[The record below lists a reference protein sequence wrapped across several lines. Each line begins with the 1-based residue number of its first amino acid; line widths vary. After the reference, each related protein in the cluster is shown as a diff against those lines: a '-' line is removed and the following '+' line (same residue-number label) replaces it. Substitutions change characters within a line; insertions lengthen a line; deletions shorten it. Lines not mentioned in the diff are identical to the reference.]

1 MKNSVRISIKRV
13 NFKLVVLLAFLV
25 AVPFSVSAQNAADIL
40 QKMDAKAATIKDITA
55 DVVMEMINNR
65 TGKVKTRKAILKQKM
80 PYKTLFRF
88 TYPPSQAGIG
98 TLSLP
103 GGIVYLYMPAFG
115 KPKKISNL
123 ANSGAFSQSDFSTE
137 DMGPKN
143 WAKNYTATLIST
155 NDTAYVLKLFP
166 KGQNKKYSK
175 LVVNVNKKHF
185 FPQKVVYYDLQ
196 GNILKEANYQ
206 FQKAGNLWY
215 AKVAAMTNF
224 RKAHT
229 TRIINSN
236 VKLNQGLKD
245 SEFTVEQLVPAEK
258 MTKN

>member
-1 MKNSVRISIKRV
+1 MKRINIG
-13 NFKLVVLLAFLV
+13 FFMLLILIA
-25 AVPFSVSAQNAADIL
+25 AVPATLSAQNTGEIL
-40 QKMDAKAATIKDITA
+40 HKMDAQAATIKDKTA

-103 GGIVYLYMPAFG
+103 GGVFYLYMPAFG

-123 ANSGAFSQSDFSTE
+123 ANGGAFSQSDFSTE

-143 WAKNYTATLIST
+143 WAKNYTATLLSSG
-155 NDTAYVLKLFP
+155 DTAYVLSLIP
-166 KGQNKKYSK
+166 KAQSEKYSK
-175 LVVNVNKKHF
+175 LVVTVNKKHF
-185 FPQKVVYYDLQ
+185 FPERIVYYDLH
-196 GNILKEANYQ
+196 GKIMKEADYQ
-206 FQKAGNLWY
+206 YEKIGNLWN
-215 AKVAAMTNF
+215 ARVASMTNF

-236 VKLNQGLKD
+236 VKLNQGLKAGD
-245 SEFTVEQLVPAEK
+245 FTVEQLIPPEK
-258 MTKN
+258 RKEK